1 MTNIDGEIIPGEVAF
16 KLYDTFGLDEEM
28 INKVASINNLSVD
41 GNSFKQLLLE
51 HKSKHKAVFTE
62 TANSAVNMS
71 LNLQIDNLIN
81 DNVVE
86 TEDKYKYKYSFAN
99 DGSLS
104 LPNLHSELTG
114 ILTDKGELSS
124 SLNISS
130 DNEYHFIFN
139 KTNFYCEEGGQSCDV
154 GEIHLKSGAIF
165 QVKGVSKIRG
175 LVLHSGRF
183 SHIPLNTNLEISLGD
198 TAELAVDQKNR
209 LRVMQHHTATHLLN
223 AAVKKVLPN
232 SVTCQLSSKVTDS
245 GLILD
250 LAVYGEKLSVKSIND
265 VQELVR

>member
-1 MTNIDGEIIPGEVAF
+1 MNINSGIIPGDVAF

-28 INKVASINNLSVD
+28 INKIASINNLSVD

-62 TANSAVNMS
+62 TANSAINML
-71 LNLQIDNLIN
+71 LNLRVDNLIN
-81 DNVVE
+81 DNVCE
-86 TEDKYKYKYSFAN
+86 TGDKYKYNYTFSN

-104 LPNLHSELTG
+104 LPNLCSELTG
-114 ILTDKGELSS
+114 ILTDQGELSS
-124 SLNISS
+124 SLNINS

-139 KTNFYCEEGGQSCDV
+139 KTNFYCEEGGQCCDK
-154 GEIHLKSGAIF
+154 GEIHLKNGAIF
-165 QVKGVSKIRG
+165 EVKGVSKIRG

-183 SHIPLNTNLEISLGD
+183 SHIPLNANLELSVGD
-198 TAELAVDQKNR
+198 TAELAINQDNR

-223 AAVKKVLPN
+223 AAIKKVLPD

-250 LAVYGEKLSVKSIND
+250 LAVYGEKLSIKSIND
-265 VQELVR
+265 AQELVR